1 MHRKKR
7 KKKNMPIK
15 NTKYVKIESQD
26 TPIIKFI
33 DTEDRKYGI
42 SLNDILGDVGLDG
55 VYRGGSS
62 NKPFAIN
69 FDGIVEF
76 EAGAGFGG
84 FAYNFIANRFLKGV
98 DFASVRYIRT
108 SRLFCQAFYRCP
120 NLEYARFPN
129 LVSIGD
135 ATQDSYW
142 VFDNAFRECP
152 MLEELDMPKLES
164 VYDETS
170 MRSFVYGCSRL
181 KRINLPSLK
190 EIRYRNN
197 GMIYF
202 AAETAIEEMKFQSL
216 SYIGNYGLQNAFYNC
231 LQLKNVWFYALETLN
246 SGAITLTNMLR
257 GCSGVTVHFPMDMES
272 TMGGWSSVT
281 SGFSGTDTT
290 VLFDLVRSIVGANGV
305 TYSRQEKSSV
315 DGATAWVID
324 GDLYYTA
331 GNEEPEVNDAIF
343 SDPTCVNVVTVIT
356 SRS

>member
-1 MHRKKR
+1 MHRKK
-7 KKKNMPIK
+7 KKKNKMPIK

-26 TPIIKFI
+26 TPIVKFI

-42 SLNDILGDVGLDG
+42 SLNDMLGNVGLDG

-62 NKPFAIN
+62 NKPFVIN

-76 EAGAGFGG
+76 AAGSGFGG
-84 FAYNFIANRFLKGV
+84 FAYNFRGNKFLKGV
-98 DFASVRYIRT
+98 DFASVRYVKT
-108 SRLFCQAFYRCP
+108 NRLFAYSFYRCP

-129 LVSIGD
+129 LVMIGD
-135 ATQDSYW
+135 STLDSYW

-152 MLEELDMPKLES
+152 MLEELDMPKLEY

-190 EIRYRNN
+190 EIRYRNY
-197 GMIYF
+197 GLSYF
-202 AAETAIEEMKFQSL
+202 AAATAIKEMKFQSL
-216 SYIGNYGLQNAFYNC
+216 TYIDYYGLNYAFQNC
-231 LQLKNVWFYALETLN
+231 LELERVWFYAIDSVYN
-246 SGAITLTNMLR
+246 QYSFSNMLS
-257 GCSGVTVHFPMDMES
+257 GCSDVTVHFPMKKES
-272 TMGGWSSVT
+272 TMSGWSVVT
-281 SGFSGTDTT
+281 GGFGGTNTT
-290 VLFDLVRSIVGANGV
+290 VLFDLVTSIVGANGIA
-305 TYSRQEKSSV
+305 YSRQEKSSV
-315 DGATAWVID
+315 EGATAWVID